1 MPDAQGGSLR
11 ELGQRPAMT
20 VAQLLTTVGLVLPA
34 LIFGWQL
41 YSANAAAN
49 AQAVQLQERQAQT
62 LLQLSAQLAE
72 QRQMTHQ
79 FVGQASEMR
88 GLIVELRT
96 QTAVLQRDSDRQR
109 EDTDRR
115 FEATRQS
122 IQQLRDLIGRMS
134 LQPRGQ
140 SDSPPIADTL
150 PLPGSDTGL
159 IWRPVLRLPLD

>member
-1 MPDAQGGSLR
+1 MKAIS
-11 ELGQRPAMT
+11 QRSAMT
-20 VAQLLTTVGLVLPA
+20 VGQLVIGLFGIIPVLGTCWA
-34 LIFGWQL
+34 VWSSISTS
-41 YSANAAAN
+41 Y
-49 AQAVQLQERQAQT
+49 AQAIQLQERQSQT

-72 QRQMTHQ
+72 QRQMTQ
-79 FVGQASEMR
+79 GYVSQAGEMR
-88 GLIVELRT
+88 SLIVELRT

-122 IQQLRDLIGRMS
+122 IQQLRDLIARMA

-140 SDSPPIADTL
+140 SDSPPIADTV

>member
-1 MPDAQGGSLR
+1 MPDTQGGGLK
-11 ELGQRPAMT
+11 EFAQRPAMT
-20 VAQLLTTVGLVLPA
+20 VAQLLATISLALPTI
-34 LIFGWQL
+34 IFGWQI

-49 AQAVQLQERQAQT
+49 AQAVQLQERQSQT
-62 LLQLSAQLAE
+62 LLQLSAQLAD
-72 QRQMTHQ
+72 QRQMTQQ
-79 FVGQASEMR
+79 FVGQAAEMR

-122 IQQLRDLIGRMS
+122 IQQLRDLIARMA

>member
-1 MPDAQGGSLR
+1 MPDTQSGGLR
-11 ELGQRPAMT
+11 EQMQRPAMT
-20 VAQLLTTVGLVLPA
+20 VAQLLGGLLFILPG
-34 LIFGWQL
+34 LIFARQIYADW
-41 YSANAAAN
+41 ATAN
-49 AQAVQLQERQAQT
+49 AQAVQLQERQSQT
-62 LLQLSAQLAE
+62 LVQLSAQLAE
-72 QRQMTHQ
+72 QRQMTQQ
-79 FVGQASEMR
+79 FVGQAAEMR

-122 IQQLRDLIGRMS
+122 IQQLRDLIARMA

>member
-1 MPDAQGGSLR
+1 MPDTQSGGLR
-11 ELGQRPAMT
+11 EQMQRPAMT
-20 VAQLLTTVGLVLPA
+20 VAQLLGGLLFILPG
-34 LIFGWQL
+34 LIFARQIYADW
-41 YSANAAAN
+41 ATAN
-49 AQAVQLQERQAQT
+49 AQAVQLQERQSQT
-62 LLQLSAQLAE
+62 LVQLSAQLAE
-72 QRQMTHQ
+72 QRQMTQQ
-79 FVGQASEMR
+79 FVGQAAEMR

-96 QTAVLQRDSDRQR
+96 QTAVLQRDGDRQR

-122 IQQLRDLIGRMS
+122 IQQLRDLIARMA